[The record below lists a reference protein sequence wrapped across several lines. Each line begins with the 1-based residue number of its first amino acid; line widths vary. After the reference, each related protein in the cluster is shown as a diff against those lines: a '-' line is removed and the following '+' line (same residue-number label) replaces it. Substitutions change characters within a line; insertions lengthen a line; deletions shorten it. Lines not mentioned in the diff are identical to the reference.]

1 MGSMSGER
9 TCSNCGASMLE
20 AQDWCLQCGTGA
32 PRSPRTGPGWRS
44 AAVALGATGAL
55 VLGAAAA
62 AYAALE
68 KHSSSKPPTP
78 VAQTPPTTT
87 PPATTQTTTPPPTTT
102 PSTTPPPSSTT
113 PPAGTTT
120 HQPSLN
126 TPNTPPKIPA
136 TTPTPNGGQKKRR
149 TTTSST
155 TKSTSTTKTST
166 TSTTTAGETTP
177 PGEEELQT
185 NGKGPVAVLLDADA
199 AQVYN
204 PGKFAAARFGDPSL
218 AIDGDATTAWTMQLE
233 PSDAPNVGAG
243 LSLDLNAQLKIAQIT
258 LISETVGMTV
268 QIYGTTSKT
277 LPESLSSEEWVRLTK
292 AHVVKK
298 RKATI
303 DLHESSK
310 RFRQLLVWIVKAP
323 TSSSGQFTGSDVAIN
338 ELQLYEAK

>member
-1 MGSMSGER
+1 MSGER

-44 AAVALGATGAL
+44 AAMALGATGVL

-68 KHSSSKPPTP
+68 KHSPNKPPTP
-78 VAQTPPTTT
+78 VAQTPPATT
-87 PPATTQTTTPPPTTT
+87 PPTTTQTTTPPPTST
-102 PSTTPPPSSTT
+102 PSTTPPPSITP

-126 TPNTPPKIPA
+126 TPSTPPKIPA
-136 TTPTPNGGQKKRR
+136 TTPTPNGGQKKRH
-149 TTTSST
+149 TTTNTTT

-166 TSTTTAGETTP
+166 TSTTTAGETIS

-258 LISETVGMTV
+258 LISETVGMAV

-277 LPESLSSEEWVRLTK
+277 LPESLSSEEWVRLSK

-310 RFRQLLVWIVKAP
+310 RFRQLLVWIAKAP